1 MGRAVGAWEL
11 GVKLRPRPLAWAARG
26 RAVGARVGVFLLLVL
41 MMPAWGWGQT
51 LEVGSKKFTESYV
64 LGEIATKVL
73 QDAGFKVEQKQGI
86 GSTGIVWA
94 ALTSKNISLYPEYT
108 GTITEEILK
117 KPKLDT
123 AEIQTA
129 LEPFGVKMSSELGF
143 NDAYGLVMRKDQAAK
158 LGITKISDLKTHPEL
173 RCGITHELLGR
184 KDGWTPL
191 LQKYGLTFTDV
202 KAIDHGLGYKAL
214 FDSQTDVK
222 DCYTTD
228 AEIQKFNLVVLQD
241 DLHFFPLYRAVFLYQ
256 ADLPAKAVQALE
268 KMKGTINDQLMI
280 AMNAQAGKDKNY
292 AGAAKLYFDS
302 LGQKNVKIESE
313 DRVATT
319 LKLTGQHL
327 ILVGISLA
335 LSILVGIPLGIMAS
349 RPGTSS
355 WLILS
360 VCGVIQTIPSL
371 ALLALL
377 VPQLGIGI
385 QTAIVALFLYSLLPI
400 VRNTAAGLQ
409 GISPLLR
416 ESAEALGLTPSQRL
430 FKIFLPMAL
439 PLILAG
445 VKTSAVIN
453 VGTATIAALIG
464 AQGLGQP
471 IVQGLSLNDNTTVLW
486 GAIPA
491 AILAI
496 LVQLFF
502 DGLERVIVPR
512 GLRLKLRD

>member
-1 MGRAVGAWEL
+1 MTL
-11 GVKLRPRPLAWAARG
+11 GIR
-26 RAVGARVGVFLLLVL
+26 LLVL
-41 MMPAWGWGQT
+41 ACLLAPVFGAAQT
-51 LEVGSKKFTESYV
+51 LIVGSKKFTESYV

-73 QDAGFKVEQKQGI
+73 QDAGFKAEQKQGI

-94 ALTSKNISLYPEYT
+94 ALTSKDISLYPEYT

-117 KPKLDT
+117 QPGLDT
-123 AEIQTA
+123 AGIQAA
-129 LEPFGVKMSSELGF
+129 LQPFGVRMGPELGF
-143 NDAYGLVMRKDQAAK
+143 NDAYGLVMRKDQAAQ
-158 LGITKISDLKTHPEL
+158 LHISSISDLKAHPDL

-191 LQKYGLTFTDV
+191 LQRYGMSFSNV
-202 KAIDHGLGYKAL
+202 KAIDHGLGYQAL
-214 FDSQTDVK
+214 ADGQVDIK

-228 AEIQKFNLVVLQD
+228 AEIQKFNLVVLTD

-256 ADLPAKAVQALE
+256 ADLPAKAVQALD
-268 KMKGTINDQLMI
+268 KMKGTISDRLMI
-280 AMNAQAGKDKNY
+280 AMNAQAGKDKDY
-292 AGAAKLYFDS
+292 VGAAKLYFDS
-302 LGQKNVKIESE
+302 LGEHNVKIERE
-313 DRVATT
+313 NRLAETFR
-319 LKLTGQHL
+319 LTAQHL
-327 ILVGISLA
+327 ILVGISLG
-335 LSILVGIPLGIMAS
+335 LSILVGIPLGIAAS

-360 VCGVIQTIPSL
+360 ICGVIQTIPSL

-377 VPQLGIGI
+377 VPKLGIGI

-409 GISPLLR
+409 GIPPLLR
-416 ESAEALGLTPSQRL
+416 ESAEALGLSPGQRL
-430 FKIFLPMAL
+430 FKVFLPMAL

-445 VKTSAVIN
+445 IKTSAVIN

-471 IVQGLSLNDNTTVLW
+471 IVQGLSLNDNKTVLW

-502 DGLERVIVPR
+502 DGLERVVVPR
-512 GLRLKLRD
+512 GLRLDSKRV